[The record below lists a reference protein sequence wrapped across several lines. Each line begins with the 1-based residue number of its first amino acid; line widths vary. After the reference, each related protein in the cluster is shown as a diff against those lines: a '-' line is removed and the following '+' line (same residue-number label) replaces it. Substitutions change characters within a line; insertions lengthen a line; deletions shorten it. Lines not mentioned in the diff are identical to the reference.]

1 MTEAAHLR
9 AAQTAPPWLMEL
21 WALLRVGGPL
31 IAAQLA
37 TIALT
42 ATDVVMLGWLGPEP
56 LAASALAG
64 AVLHPL
70 LFFGTGVSLASA
82 PLIAQA
88 LGARRRRDVRRSLRQ
103 GLWAA
108 IALAAVMIPL
118 LMFTGAA
125 LRLSGQGHALAAMAD
140 RYVSFAAWH
149 LAPFMGF
156 VVLRG
161 FIAAHGQTRI
171 VLLVT
176 LAGVGLNVLGNYGLI
191 FGNFGLPRMELAGA
205 GLSTVLCHS
214 AMFALLALHVA
225 RTAPYRRYAP
235 FARFWRADWARFRA
249 IFAMGLPIGLMLA
262 AETGLFSGVALLMG
276 LIGPDALAAHAIALQ
291 LAAIAFMTPLGL
303 GQATTARVGLAAGRR
318 DGDGVR
324 RAAWV
329 AMGATLGFMALMAA
343 VFVAAPRLL
352 VGVFLDDTAAT
363 SAFGL
368 AVSYLGIAALFQL
381 ADGAQVSAA
390 SALRGLG
397 DTRAPMLAAVTGY
410 WAIGLPA
417 AWTLGFPLGLE
428 GVGVWLG
435 IAVGLAAAAAM
446 LIWRLAVLTAPT
458 RLP

>member
-1 MTEAAHLR
+1 MPRTVELR
-9 AAQTAPPWLMEL
+9 AMRPAPAWAAEL
-21 WALLRVGGPL
+21 VALLGVGGPL

-56 LAASALAG
+56 LAASALAS
-64 AVLHPL
+64 AIMHPL
-70 LFFGTGVSLASA
+70 LFFGTGVALASA

-103 GLWAA
+103 GLWATLA
-108 IALAAVMIPL
+108 MAAVMIPL
-118 LMFTGAA
+118 LMLTGEA
-125 LRLSGQGHALAAMAD
+125 LRLTGQSAALAAMAET
-140 RYVSFAAWH
+140 YVSWAAWH

-161 FIAAHGQTRI
+161 FIAAHGQTRV
-171 VLLVT
+171 VLTVT
-176 LAGVGLNVLGNYGLI
+176 LAGVALNMLGNYTLI

-205 GLSTVLCHS
+205 GLSTVLCH
-214 AMFALLALHVA
+214 AGMFALLALHVA
-225 RTAPYRRYAP
+225 RVAPYRRYAP
-235 FARFWRADWARFRA
+235 FARFWRPDWARFRA

-276 LIGPDALAAHAIALQ
+276 WLGPDALAAHAIALQ

-303 GQATTARVGLAAGRR
+303 SQATTARVGLAFGAGE
-318 DGDGVR
+318 GEAVR

-329 AMGATLGFMALMAA
+329 AMGATLGFMGLTAA
-343 VFVAAPRLL
+343 VFVAAPRAL
-352 VGVFLDDTAAT
+352 VGLFLDPIGAAG
-363 SAFGL
+363 AFGL
-368 AVSYLGIAALFQL
+368 AVSYLGVAALFQL

-390 SALRGLG
+390 AALRGLG

-410 WAIGLPA
+410 WLIGLPA
-417 AWTLGFPLGLE
+417 AWLLGFPLGLE
-428 GVGVWLG
+428 GLGVWLG

-446 LIWRLAVLTAPT
+446 LIWRLAALTAPS